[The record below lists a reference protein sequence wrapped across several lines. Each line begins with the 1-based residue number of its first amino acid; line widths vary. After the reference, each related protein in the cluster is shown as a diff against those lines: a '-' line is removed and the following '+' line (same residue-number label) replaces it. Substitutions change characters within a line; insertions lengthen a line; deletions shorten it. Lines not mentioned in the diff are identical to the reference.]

1 MRQRIAKQKEV
12 QLLLLLSI
20 LNRLI
25 AVGAL
30 TLYRIRIIMY
40 D

>member
-25 AVGAL
+25 AVAAL
-30 TLYRIRIIMY
+30 TLYRIRIFKY